1 MMTEFGD
8 NRMAHILFLFCVAP
22 TQDAAALAA
31 RLDISERTVRND
43 IKQLNI
49 ELRDCGLIEGGQ
61 GKYTLHIY
69 DVDRFREIQAR
80 ILENGGDLNSPR
92 NRQDYLFGRLM
103 RAQAPLLTDELAYEM
118 NVGRSTLV
126 SDMKRLRTALEPYQ
140 LSVQG
145 KTSQGLTLQGR
156 EQNIRHYILERC
168 FDTLYRDY
176 PLDEEIVTL
185 VQEAFDQTPVGRT
198 TRQRFEQFLT
208 VMLDRFLTGHPIGEL
223 STAFYRLAARP
234 EFQAVNALANRIG
247 EFLHVDIPA
256 EEKLF
261 VLLPIVGMRTPA
273 DVVDMRAIQLDPA
286 MRPLQEKIFQQIKSE
301 MDLLIADPEFEE
313 EFLYHLMFMVNRLR
327 FHVRLKS
334 PMAAE
339 LREKYP
345 LAWRMA
351 GIAAQVIRNEQG
363 VEVTEDEHSYL
374 ASYFGVFIEESGL
387 KHDHPFRIAVVC
399 GTGRVTA
406 RLVAAQLRRVL
417 DSASELTLLSC
428 DKVTLELLAGFDL
441 VFTTVELP
449 CQTGR
454 PVILIHEIF
463 NEQELRHKI
472 EKARYWDQVDVPM
485 LDNNWFV
492 MVGLLDESRFFVL
505 DDVDTYDHAL
515 ERMASALVAQ
525 GQADP
530 EFLSR
535 LRAREKLGTTV
546 FDQSVAIPHTVQ
558 YASDRL
564 VLAVGVCP
572 KPIRQGE
579 REIRTIFLMGLPQDP
594 EHDTL
599 LVRVYEELI
608 SITQD
613 KDILDKI
620 AAANSF
626 QALLRALYR
635 QA

>member
-1 MMTEFGD
+1 MNTEFGG
-8 NRMAHILFLFCVAP
+8 NRLAYILLSLCGAP
-22 TQDAAALAA
+22 AVSSSALAGK
-31 RLDISERTVRND
+31 LQVSERTISND
-43 IKQLNI
+43 VKQLES
-49 ELRDCGLIEGGQ
+49 ELKDCASIRSSQ
-61 GKYTLHIY
+61 GRYTLHIY
-69 DVDRFREIQAR
+69 DAARFQTVRAR
-80 ILENGGDLNSPR
+80 ILADDGGLNSPGGR
-92 NRQDYLFGRLM
+92 MDYIFGRLM
-103 RAQAPLLTDELAYEM
+103 RAEAPLLTDELAYEM

-126 SDMKRLRTALEPYQ
+126 SDLKRLRTALEPYQ

-156 EQNIRHYILERC
+156 EQDVRHYLLEHC
-168 FDTLYRDY
+168 FEALYRDY
-176 PLDEEIVTL
+176 PLEEEIVAL
-185 VQEAFDQTPVGRT
+185 VQNAFAQTPVGRT
-198 TRQRFEQFLT
+198 TRQRFQRFLT

-223 STAFYRLAARP
+223 PTAFYRLAARP
-234 EFQAVNALANRIG
+234 EFQAVNALTQQIG
-247 EFLHVDIPA
+247 AFLHIDVPA

-261 VLLPIVGMRTPA
+261 TLLPIVGMRTPA
-273 DVVDMRAIQLDPA
+273 DVMDMRSIQLDPA
-286 MRPLQEKIFQQIKSE
+286 MRPLQEKIFRQIKLE
-301 MDLLIADPEFEE
+301 MDLQMASPEFEE

-351 GIAAQVIRNEQG
+351 GIAARVIQEEQG
-363 VEVTEDEHSYL
+363 VQVTEDEHSYL
-374 ASYFGVFIEESGL
+374 ASYFGVFLEEHAA
-387 KHDHPFRIAVVC
+387 HDRPFRAAIVC

-428 DKVTLELLAGFDL
+428 DKVTPELLADFDL

-449 CQTGR
+449 CSTRQ
-454 PVILIHEIF
+454 PVIFIHEVF

-472 EKARYWDQVDVPM
+472 EKAKYWDQVDVPM

-492 MVGLLDESRFFVL
+492 MAGLLDESRFFIL
-505 DDVDTYDHAL
+505 DGVETYDQAL
-515 ERMASALVAQ
+515 EQMASALTAQ

-535 LRAREKLGTTV
+535 LRAREQIGSTV
-546 FDQSVAIPHTVQ
+546 FERLVAIPHTVQ
-558 YASDRL
+558 YASGRL
-564 VLAVGVCP
+564 TLAVGVCP
-572 KPIRQGE
+572 QPIRQGE
-579 REIRTIFLMGLPQDP
+579 REVRTIFLMGLPQDAAS
-594 EHDTL
+594 DAL
-599 LVRVYEELI
+599 LVRVYEEII
-608 SITQD
+608 SITRD
-613 KDILDKI
+613 REMLDKI